1 MGFKELVMESKAEKA
16 KTWAIKPETTG
27 MFKLPVTFL
36 KKKMYRR
43 PGKQQQ
49 ISAFWVKM
57 PGQTLLFKKKLY
69 IKSEKMKPT
78 IHIRIIEI
86 IEYMPHY

>member
-1 MGFKELVMESKAEKA
+1 MFNMGFKELVMESKAEKA

-36 KKKMYRR
+36 KKTMYRR
-43 PGKQQQ
+43 PGKQQKQQQ

-57 PGQTLLFKKKLY
+57 PG
-69 IKSEKMKPT
+69 
-78 IHIRIIEI
+78 
-86 IEYMPHY
+86 